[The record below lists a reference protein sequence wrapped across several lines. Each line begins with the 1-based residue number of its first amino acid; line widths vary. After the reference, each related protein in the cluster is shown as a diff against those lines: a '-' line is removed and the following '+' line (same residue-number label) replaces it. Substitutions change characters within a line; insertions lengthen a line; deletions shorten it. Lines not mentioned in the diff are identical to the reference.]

1 MLATAQALPQQLQRV
16 ARGEVGLLRIG
27 FSSTLPLTKVLRDVV
42 ADHRRSHP
50 DVALNLRE
58 MHSQLQFDGLRRGE
72 LDVGL
77 VRYNERAPEGIA
89 LRLLRRDPLRL
100 VVPAGHRFARRRS
113 VTIAD
118 CRDEAFIG
126 FPGDAGTGTGPLLK
140 RLAAQ
145 AGFEPRIAQEAREAT
160 TQIGRGKYSV
170 IRDGAVVSFQSFI
183 DVIVFPDK
191 ERTEFT
197 GDGIRT
203 IQTNVGDT
211 GWLFDGAVKKISDQ
225 SPAQVEDFKR
235 AMKTGLEYLL
245 RGNWKKDGGKIT
257 YVGRREAGV
266 GKRNEAIRLTDPDGY
281 WIEYEFGAR
290 DGLPAKIIYKRM
302 RKDPD
307 SGDMVETTEEDQLL
321 KFIEVA
327 GVTAPWVVDHFVN
340 GKQISRI
347 NYESVQYNQ
356 RFPDNLFAKPADVKA
371 IK

>member
-1 MLATAQALPQQLQRV
+1 MKNTSMILVLILSLVFAQNPAPAPSVSIDEKSQQIIDQAVAALGGQKYLSVQTV
-16 ARGEVGLLRIG
+16 TGKG
-27 FSSTLPLTKVLRDVV
+27 FYTTFRDG
-42 ADHRRSHP
+42 
-50 DVALNLRE
+50 
-58 MHSQLQFDGLRRGE
+58 MSQLPARF
-72 LDVGL
+72 LD
-77 VRYNERAPEGIA
+77 YIA
-89 LRLLRRDPLRL
+89 
-100 VVPAGHRFARRRS
+100 
-113 VTIAD
+113 
-118 CRDEAFIG
+118 
-126 FPGDAGTGTGPLLK
+126 
-140 RLAAQ
+140 
-145 AGFEPRIAQEAREAT
+145 
-160 TQIGRGKYSV
+160 Y
-170 IRDGAVVSFQSFI
+170 
-183 DVIVFPDK
+183 PDK

-225 SPAQVEDFKR
+225 SPTQVDDFKR

-356 RFPDNLFAKPADVKA
+356 RFPDNLFAKPADVKS